1 MRIRA
6 SVLRSGRPRQ
16 HPKILAKPARFRKIA
31 TIFRHNEVVAP
42 GEHAGPE
49 IPLRTGTYA
58 EKHPPKDSAETRTC
72 SAFRP
77 LAKLAGLPVLA
88 ERYVVSVL

>member
-31 TIFRHNEVVAP
+31 TIFRHNEVVPP
-42 GEHAGPE
+42 GEPAGPK
-49 IPLRTGTYA
+49 I
-58 EKHPPKDSAETRTC
+58 S
-72 SAFRP
+72 
-77 LAKLAGLPVLA
+77 
-88 ERYVVSVL
+88 

>member
-31 TIFRHNEVVAP
+31 TIFSHNVVVTP
-42 GEHAGPE
+42 GEPAGPK
-49 IPLRTGTYA
+49 I
-58 EKHPPKDSAETRTC
+58 S
-72 SAFRP
+72 
-77 LAKLAGLPVLA
+77 
-88 ERYVVSVL
+88 